1 MGSPLMN
8 RAARVFL
15 NNYYPAHLLLVRGEG
30 CRVFDDAGNSYLDLV
45 GGIAV
50 NSLGHCHP
58 EVVEAIRSQ
67 CGTLMHVS
75 NLYQHPLQVRLAE
88 LLTDHFPGGRAF
100 FCNSGAE
107 ANEAA
112 IKLARKFSSDRFGPE
127 RPVIITALN
136 SFHGRTL
143 ASLTA
148 SGQSKYHKGFSP
160 LVPGFRYVPYDD
172 LTALGKAAGED
183 VCAVLLETIQ
193 GEGGVVVP
201 SEGYLRG
208 VAEICRRRGC
218 LLMVD
223 EVQTGLGR
231 TGSFFDHH
239 HEGILPDVI
248 TISKS
253 LGGGLPLGAMLAR
266 GEAAEAFEPGSH
278 ASTFGGNPVACAAAL
293 GFLENL
299 LAGNYI
305 EKAREVGGFF
315 RSGLVTLAERQP
327 RIIDVRGR
335 GLLLA
340 AELSIEAKPLVAA
353 ALKRG
358 YLLNAVQ
365 DKVLRFT
372 PPLIITREEITDF
385 LALLEELLREPV

>member
-1 MGSPLMN
+1 MN

-15 NNYYPAHLLLVRGEG
+15 NNYYPAQLALVRGEG

-58 EVVEAIRSQ
+58 GVVEAIRSQ

-88 LLTDHFPGGRAF
+88 LLVDHFPGGRAF

-148 SGQSKYHKGFSP
+148 SGQSKYHKGFGP

-218 LLMVD
+218 LLMID

-266 GEAAEAFEPGSH
+266 GEAAEVFEPGSH

-353 ALKRG
+353 ALKGG